1 MPGLSELQAA
11 FRRHVMSNHPGI
23 EHYID
28 VSRGPGR
35 DQRLAI
41 YAHAYRARL
50 VEALGTDYAVLKAV
64 LGEEPFRELCHSYL
78 QASPSTHY
86 SLRWFGRRLPAFLR
100 RNGRGHLAE
109 LAAFEWKLAAAF
121 DARDAPVVAPQAAGA
136 IPAPDWPAVRLRLH
150 PSVRTQMLSWNTLN
164 IWRSV
169 KAAHPVPAHRTLARP
184 GSCLIWRDGLVTRY
198 RSLQADERAALG
210 AVASGA
216 TFAALCE
223 GLAASGIPAGS
234 LALRAAGFLKTWL
247 SHGLVS
253 ELTT

>member
-1 MPGLSELQAA
+1 MPGLNELQAA
-11 FRRHVMSNHPGI
+11 FRRHVISGHPGI
-23 EHYID
+23 EHHID
-28 VSRGPGR
+28 ASRGPTR
-35 DQRLAI
+35 DRRLAI

-50 VEALGTDYAVLKAV
+50 VEALATDYAVLNAV

-86 SLRWFGRRLPAFLR
+86 SLRWFGHRLPAFLR
-100 RNGRGHLAE
+100 RDGRGHLAE
-109 LAAFEWKLAAAF
+109 LAAFEWKLVAAF
-121 DARDAPVVAPQAAGA
+121 DARDAPLVAPQAAVA
-136 IPAPDWPAVRLRLH
+136 MPASDWPVVRLRLH
-150 PSVRTQMLSWNTLN
+150 PSVRILALSWNTLQV
-164 IWRSV
+164 WRSV
-169 KAAHPVPAHRTLARP
+169 KEGHPVPGHRTLARP

-198 RSLQADERAALG
+198 RSLQADESAALS

-234 LALRAAGFLKTWL
+234 LAPQAAGFLKTWL

-253 ELTT
+253 ELMT